1 MLVKTYSAAVIGLEA
16 TTITIEVNLTKG
28 VMFHLSGLA
37 DTAVRESY
45 DRICAALPNVG
56 YKAPTASLTIN
67 LSPADMKKEGS
78 GFDLPMAVGIL
89 GADGSIAPER
99 LKDYMLIGELGLD
112 GKIKPVRAVLPI
124 AIRARKEKFK
134 GLIVPKDNVRE
145 AAVVNNLEVYGMDNL
160 SDVIMFLNGGRE
172 TRAGS
177 GGCRFAQHHP
187 YRSAG

>member
-37 DTAVRESY
+37 DTAVKESY

-124 AIRARKEKFK
+124 AIRRERRSSR
-134 GLIVPKDNVRE
+134 GL
-145 AAVVNNLEVYGMDNL
+145 
-160 SDVIMFLNGGRE
+160 S
-172 TRAGS
+172 
-177 GGCRFAQHHP
+177 CRRITCAKLLW
-187 YRSAG
+187 

>member
-37 DTAVRESY
+37 DTAVKESY

-145 AAVVNNLEVYGMDNL
+145 AARRCRLPRVWKPLRYTQWLVSSQAMCRSSR
-160 SDVIMFLNGGRE
+160 SDHSAAPT
-172 TRAGS
+172 TRS
-177 GGCRFAQHHP
+177 R
-187 YRSAG
+187 RWL